1 MTKTLTAEVGLV
13 SLVLIFVL
21 LVAPVPARAQT
32 TAWGDPDFQGI
43 WTNQTPIPLERPDEL
58 AGKEF
63 FTEEEAAEF
72 ERTAL
77 ERLLDGAT
85 EHLRLVE
92 RFTPIDANTIMY
104 QLTVTDP
111 ETFASPWTLEQ
122 ALRKSDDL
130 MFEDACHEGNYSMV
144 GILAG
149 ARAEEKR

>member
-77 ERLLDGAT
+77 ERLLDVF
-85 EHLRLVE
+85 RP
-92 RFTPIDANTIMY
+92 TPEIE
-104 QLTVTDP
+104 LTGDLSETWLDP
-111 ETFASPWTLEQ
+111 GTGSSEI
-122 ALRKSDDL
+122 R
-130 MFEDACHEGNYSMV
+130 
-144 GILAG
+144 
-149 ARAEEKR
+149 